1 MKSKRRRIN
10 KITFAVVAVF
20 MLLAAGCG
28 SSAKI
33 SETTSQPANDLFPDK
48 PHKKVNNLYVLGDSL
63 SDTGNLFT
71 IIDGLL
77 LNHNIRMQS
86 PPASVGG
93 QKFSNNY
100 LVAEYV
106 AAHYEVSL
114 GNGWKLANLKKDIMK
129 AVEKEAIH
137 KLVPWLT
144 AFNNNGEADKSL
156 FETIKLISSDVG
168 GKAEGNNY
176 AVANSTIIPYEGV
189 VNEFFAQ
196 FSLAKQVDLHRSESS
211 EKVASEN
218 TLHLVIIGGNDIA
231 IITSMKTTA
240 EQKEEKIQEVALAYI
255 KQINELKEMGAK
267 KILVSTAPQIGNTPA
282 FFQTQL
288 RDQANHLSALLEEGV
303 STHISKNFLEN
314 EVSFVS
320 LSKTLNDELVHWPKN
335 RQNQACVRDITAR
348 YFNLPHFVLHRGE
361 LAAKYNKGC
370 NQSSLTDG
378 EFVYYDNFHGTD
390 KLYQLVSRHYIDAI
404 DRLMQ

>member
-144 AFNNNGEADKSL
+144 AFNNNGVCNCSNICNGKGKGNGDGDCKKI
-156 FETIKLISSDVG
+156 TIAIFNSGKIIITG
-168 GKAEGNNY
+168 G
-176 AVANSTIIPYEGV
+176 
-189 VNEFFAQ
+189 
-196 FSLAKQVDLHRSESS
+196 RSE
-211 EKVASEN
+211 
-218 TLHLVIIGGNDIA
+218 
-231 IITSMKTTA
+231 
-240 EQKEEKIQEVALAYI
+240 
-255 KQINELKEMGAK
+255 
-267 KILVSTAPQIGNTPA
+267 PQIVESYNYIY
-282 FFQTQL
+282 
-288 RDQANHLSALLEEGV
+288 NLL
-303 STHISKNFLEN
+303 KNKE
-314 EVSFVS
+314 
-320 LSKTLNDELVHWPKN
+320 
-335 RQNQACVRDITAR
+335 
-348 YFNLPHFVLHRGE
+348 
-361 LAAKYNKGC
+361 KYI
-370 NQSSLTDG
+370 
-378 EFVYYDNFHGTD
+378 V
-390 KLYQLVSRHYIDAI
+390 
-404 DRLMQ
+404 